1 MSSGTAAADA
11 SARRRNAVPPG
22 GAWDRFATVMKRA
35 LPLAALGVLAACL
48 VWPLTA
54 RQEFSFILS
63 KDRVAEARERLRMER
78 AVYRGEDSKGQ
89 PFIISASSA
98 VQKTSDTPVVELRD
112 ISAELR
118 TEEGPARAD
127 ARAGRYDLERER
139 IEVVGPVALET
150 AAGYRLRTRDV
161 SVDLAGRRVTGSG
174 AVSGRMPLGT
184 FEAGRLRADVTGRTV
199 VLDRGASLRI
209 VQR

>member
-1 MSSGTAAADA
+1 MSNAAATEV
-11 SARRRNAVPPG
+11 SAQGRNAVPPG
-22 GAWDRFATVMKRA
+22 GAWDRFVALMKLA
-35 LPLAALGVLAACL
+35 LPVAAAGVLAACL
-48 VWPLTA
+48 IWPLTA

-89 PFIISASSA
+89 PFVISAASA
-98 VQKTSDTPVVELRD
+98 VQKSSDTPIVELKN

-118 TEEGPARAD
+118 TPDGPARAD
-127 ARAGRYDLERER
+127 AQTGRYDLERER
-139 IEVVGPVALET
+139 IDVVGPVELES
-150 AAGYRLRTRDV
+150 ASGYRLQTRDV
-161 SVDLAGRRVTGSG
+161 SVDLGARQVTSSG
-174 AVSGRMPLGT
+174 PVSGRMPLGT
-184 FEAGRLRADVTGRTV
+184 FEAGRLRADVNGRTV